1 MWRRLRRLSPPRVIV
16 ASFAAVILVGTL
28 LLKLPAASATE
39 TPLGWIDALFTATSA
54 VCVTGLIVV
63 DTETAFSPFGHGIIL
78 VLIQLGGLGYM
89 TVTTVFATLVG
100 RRLTL
105 QERLVLHEGLQ
116 TLTLAEIGRFA
127 LLAFKVSLGFEVAGA
142 AVLTWHWWGEFSPGD
157 AVYQAV
163 FHSVSAFNNAGF
175 SSFSTS
181 LTTYRGDL
189 VVNGVITGLFI
200 CGGLGFVVL
209 ADVARRRGPRWA
221 LHTKFV
227 LAASLLLIVGATV
240 ALYALER
247 GNPATLG
254 SLGVGE
260 AWVAAFFQAV
270 TPRTAG
276 FNTLDTAALR
286 EPSLFFI
293 MALMFIG
300 AAPGGTGGGVKVTTF
315 GMTVLALWSTIRRE
329 GDPVIWRRRLPADLV
344 ARAFF
349 ICLIG
354 FLVLNVVAGLLLVIE
369 KGAFLPTL
377 FEATSAFGTVGLSM
391 GAPGGQPVSLVGT
404 FSAWGKGL
412 LVALML
418 MGRVGPLTLA
428 VALAGGRRDAR
439 VRYPEGKLLIG

>member
-16 ASFAAVILVGTL
+16 ASFAGVILVGTL
-28 LLKLPAASATE
+28 LLKLPVASATGA
-39 TPLGWIDALFTATSA
+39 PLGWVDALFTATSA

-63 DTETAFSPFGHGIIL
+63 DTETAFSPFGHGILL

-89 TVTTVFATLVG
+89 TVTTVFATLIG

-105 QERLVLHEGLQ
+105 QERLVLHAGLN
-116 TLTLAEIGRFA
+116 TLTLQEIGRFA
-127 LLAFKVSLGFEVAGA
+127 LLAFKVSLAFEAVGA

-163 FHSVSAFNNAGF
+163 FHAVSAFNNAGF

-181 LTTYRGDL
+181 LTNYRGDL

-221 LHTKFV
+221 LHTQFV
-227 LAASLLLIVGATV
+227 LTASFVLIVGATV
-240 ALYALER
+240 ALYGLER
-247 GNPATLG
+247 NNPATLG

-260 AWVAAFFQAV
+260 AWLAAFFQAV

-276 FNTLDTAALR
+276 FNTLDTGALR
-286 EPSLFFI
+286 EPSLFFV

-315 GMTVLALWSTIRRE
+315 GMTVLALWSTIRRAA
-329 GDPVIWRRRLPADLV
+329 DPVLWGRRLAADLV

-369 KGAFLPTL
+369 EGDFLPTL

-391 GAPGGQPVSLVGT
+391 GAAGQPVSLAGA
-404 FSAWGKGL
+404 FSPVGKGL

-428 VALAGGRRDAR
+428 VALAGGHGAER